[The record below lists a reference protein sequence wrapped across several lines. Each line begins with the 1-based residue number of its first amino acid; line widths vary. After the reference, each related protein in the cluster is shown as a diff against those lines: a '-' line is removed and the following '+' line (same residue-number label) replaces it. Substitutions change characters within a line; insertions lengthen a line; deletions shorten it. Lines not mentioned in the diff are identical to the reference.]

1 LLSQVAGFGLVVVAI
16 FAVVVLLFL
25 IGSPLDKWKAEN
37 PLYAGAQPAPHLEA
51 GTGEGGSGSPSPEHK
66 HR

>member
-1 LLSQVAGFGLVVVAI
+1 MQTGLGLLLQVAGFGLVVVAV

-37 PLYAGAQPAPHLEA
+37 PLYAGAQARTTP
-51 GTGEGGSGSPSPEHK
+51 
-66 HR
+66 

>member
-1 LLSQVAGFGLVVVAI
+1 LLLQVAGFGLVVVAV

-37 PLYAGAQPAPHLEA
+37 PLYAGAQARTTP
-51 GTGEGGSGSPSPEHK
+51 
-66 HR
+66 